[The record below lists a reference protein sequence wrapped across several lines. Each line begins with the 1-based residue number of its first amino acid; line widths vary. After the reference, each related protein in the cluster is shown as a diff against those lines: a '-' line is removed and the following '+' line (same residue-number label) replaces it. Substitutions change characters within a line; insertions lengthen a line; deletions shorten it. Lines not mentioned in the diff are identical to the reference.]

1 MDKTLKT
8 IMEEAITGSL
18 NNKKAELLFNRIM
31 AGDFSEIQLS
41 AILASLRARGESIEE
56 IIGATKAMRNHS
68 RKIVGYE
75 DAIDIVGT
83 GGDGKGTLNIS
94 TASAIVVSGVGIKV
108 AKHGNKNI
116 SSQSGAANILENLGV
131 NIMMKPEVAQR
142 CLEDIGIC
150 FMMAPIFHPA
160 MKNVMS
166 VRNELG
172 IRTVFNILGPMTNP
186 AGVKKQLT
194 GTFSESLLEPMAQT
208 LLSLGTESAW
218 LVHGGDGTDEIS
230 ISDLTKIV
238 EIKDGIIKRFT
249 LNPTDFGFK
258 LKPFSELVG
267 GNPEFNAA
275 QLMNLLEGQSGA
287 YRDSVLIN
295 SAAAIFISGLA
306 NNLKEGIIL
315 AERSIDEG
323 KALNKLNQL
332 KKISFQDT

>member
-166 VRNELG
+166 VRNDLG

-194 GTFSESLLEPMAQT
+194 GTFSETLLEPMAQT

-287 YRDSVLIN
+287 YRDSVLLN

-332 KKISFQDT
+332 KKTSFQDT

>member
-68 RKIVGYE
+68 RKIVGDE

-166 VRNELG
+166 VRNDLG

-194 GTFSESLLEPMAQT
+194 GTFSETLLEPMAKT

-287 YRDSVLIN
+287 YRDSVLLN

>member
-166 VRNELG
+166 VRNDLG

-194 GTFSESLLEPMAQT
+194 GTFSETLLEPMAKT

-287 YRDSVLIN
+287 YRDSVLLN

-332 KKISFQDT
+332 KKTSFQDT

>member
-56 IIGATKAMRNHS
+56 ITGATKAMRNHS

-166 VRNELG
+166 VRNDLG

-194 GTFSESLLEPMAQT
+194 GTFSETLLEPMAKT

-287 YRDSVLIN
+287 YRDSVLLN

-332 KKISFQDT
+332 KKTSFQDT